1 MSERALSG
9 LLNEGEFLV
18 CYDYGTGGLWGVL
31 IAPSEAAIR
40 VKYPDLII
48 ADSLPKW
55 MDEAELATRRETPFW
70 LDDEPPQGLLRALVA
85 DRQRE
90 S

>member
-1 MSERALSG
+1 LGR
-9 LLNEGEFLV
+9 
-18 CYDYGTGGLWGVL
+18 L

-40 VKYPDLII
+40 AKYPDLMI

-55 MDEAELATRRETPFW
+55 MDEAELATTRETPRW

-85 DRQRE
+85 DRERE
-90 S
+90 